1 MQYQYKVMGVTKTE
15 HFTDEQNAIALL
27 AKAIGHP
34 ARVAIMEYLMKVDT
48 CICGDIV
55 NELPLA
61 QPTVSQH
68 LKELKN
74 AGLIKGDI
82 EGNTICYCINENAL
96 EKLQNYFTN
105 ISINLEKKKKDCC

>member
-1 MQYQYKVMGVTKTE
+1 MGATKTE
-15 HFTDEQNAIALL
+15 HFTDEQNQLATI
-27 AKAIGHP
+27 AKALGHP
-34 ARVAIMEYLMKVDT
+34 ARIAIIEYLMKVNE

-74 AGLIKGDI
+74 AGIIKGNI
-82 EGNTICYCINENAL
+82 EGNSICYCID
-96 EKLQNYFTN
+96 EKTIEILNTYFSKIIHTVTK
-105 ISINLEKKKKDCC
+105 SKCC

>member
-1 MQYQYKVMGVTKTE
+1 MGASKTE
-15 HFTDEQNAIALL
+15 HFTDKQNQMATI
-27 AKAIGHP
+27 AKALGHP
-34 ARVAIMEYLMKVDT
+34 ARIAIIEYLMKVNE

-74 AGLIKGDI
+74 AGIIKGNI
-82 EGNTICYCINENAL
+82 EGNSICYCIDESTIDILNT
-96 EKLQNYFTN
+96 YFFKIIQTV
-105 ISINLEKKKKDCC
+105 SKAKCC

>member
-1 MQYQYKVMGVTKTE
+1 MGATKTE
-15 HFTDEQNAIALL
+15 HFTEQQNRMANI
-27 AKAIGHP
+27 AKALGHP
-34 ARVAIMEYLMKVDT
+34 ARIAIIEYLMKVNE

-74 AGLIKGDI
+74 AGIIKGNI
-82 EGNTICYCINENAL
+82 EGNSICYCID
-96 EKLQNYFTN
+96 EKTIEVLNLYFSN
-105 ISINLEKKKKDCC
+105 IIKTVSSSKCC

>member
-1 MQYQYKVMGVTKTE
+1 MGASKSDF
-15 HFTDEQNAIALL
+15 FTVDQNEIATLF
-27 AKAIGHP
+27 KAMSHP
-34 ARVAIMEYLMKVDT
+34 ARIAIIEYLLKVDT

-74 AGLIKGDI
+74 AGIIKGSI
-82 EGNTICYCINENAL
+82 EGTAICYCLNNETL
-96 EKLQNYFTN
+96 EKFENYFSQIKKQLQN
-105 ISINLEKKKKDCC
+105 KCC